1 MASNHC
7 FTMAAVSRTHGW
19 LSGPSIMHTGAVSA
33 ADDSTLRNKC
43 VMVGGGKTAD
53 PAAEGIVMDSGAD
66 AVDADAD
73 ADIAADKG

>member
-1 MASNHC
+1 
-7 FTMAAVSRTHGW
+7 
-19 LSGPSIMHTGAVSA
+19 MHTGAVSA